1 MNGATV
7 RVNSP
12 MNAASWSIAKK
23 ASADFSQSA
32 CCAGTD
38 F

>member
-12 MNAASWSIAKK
+12 MTAALWSIAKK
-23 ASADFSQSA
+23 ASADISQSA
-32 CCAGTD
+32 CCAGTE